1 MPFPTSGLSSLEP
14 SVVKWNGIR
23 YITSFLTSLVLS
35 VLYEMRKEVH
45 TISSLISPSHR
56 RGWSSSI
63 PSPRILVSLI
73 SSSFL
78 SEPEATGWKEIRILL
93 SDPKEMSKWYEN
105 RILIFFPLPA
115 RFSRRIYYYRNYHC
129 GRLFPFQSSHL
140 ISWFVRKESSHH
152 ILSLFLRVA
161 RKTRFPDV
169 KGSEARVTRRL

>member
-1 MPFPTSGLSSLEP
+1 MRFKGAVTTRPRAQINPKDTESFIINFYLLRMPFPTSGLSSVEP

-93 SDPKEMSKWYEN
+93 SDPKEMSK
-105 RILIFFPLPA
+105 
-115 RFSRRIYYYRNYHC
+115 
-129 GRLFPFQSSHL
+129 
-140 ISWFVRKESSHH
+140 
-152 ILSLFLRVA
+152 
-161 RKTRFPDV
+161 
-169 KGSEARVTRRL
+169 